1 MKIFSFKQIMVI
13 FVMLFSVTYSLPT
26 FFNEVPNWLTSI
38 NAKKNEP
45 WARFKRGGSLFNAS

>member
-13 FVMLFSVTYSLPT
+13 FVMLFSITYSLPT

-38 NAKKNEP
+38 NAKNEP
-45 WARFKRGGSLFNAS
+45 WARFKRGSSLFNAS